1 MKWEGGHMPPIPS
14 PLGASECCSIFNV
27 YQHYLEAI
35 PTKFLVNHDNKQ
47 DTDIICCFGQNLY
60 VDRGVGVIYRPPTL
74 LISHI

>member
-14 PLGASECCSIFNV
+14 PLGAFECGFYT

-35 PTKFLVNHDNKQ
+35 PIKFLVS
-47 DTDIICCFGQNLY
+47 TIITSRILISFALLTKISSGK
-60 VDRGVGVIYRPPTL
+60 GVGVIYQAPTL